1 MGDKHITFT
10 RCDFM
15 EASSLVFCD
24 IYQSGDFSDVTL
36 VPKDGAALKA
46 HKIVLSASSSVFK
59 KLVSTSKEMVN
70 VAISH
75 SDLSL
80 IVQFIYTGKCDVKLV
95 DTTSFLI
102 SAKYLKIKGLINK
115 TTNVPNDVTYSSS
128 DSKHPISRI
137 PQTHKK
143 LNSSLIIKVLN
154 IETDLERDV
163 EGGVTC
169 NPIDTNKQESNSID
183 PEVYNGSNLIYLHD
197 KLLDSP
203 EESNSHIQASE
214 TKPTSE
220 SNHQFLLTKNVV
232 EGEKLNSLIGN
243 ISTYDTTEEKQTS
256 NCEDVAN
263 TPIHTTKQNK
273 TFRKNHHITT

>member
-46 HKIVLSASSSVFK
+46 HTIVLSASSSVFK

-102 SAKYLKIKGLINK
+102 SAKYLKINGLINK
-115 TTNVPNDVTYSSS
+115 TKNVLNEYTDSSY
-128 DSKHPISRI
+128 DSKHPISGR
-137 PQTHKK
+137 PQSHKK

-154 IETDLERDV
+154 IETDLERYV
-163 EGGVTC
+163 ESGVKC
-169 NPIDTNKQESNSID
+169 ISIDTNKQESNSINH
-183 PEVYNGSNLIYLHD
+183 ELYNGSNHIELHD

-203 EESNSHIQASE
+203 KESNISYRS
-214 TKPTSE
+214 
-220 SNHQFLLTKNVV
+220 
-232 EGEKLNSLIGN
+232 LN
-243 ISTYDTTEEKQTS
+243 
-256 NCEDVAN
+256 
-263 TPIHTTKQNK
+263 NK
-273 TFRKNHHITT
+273 TYF